1 MIGSPSIASEVERLL
16 DQVEQG
22 GDFEPEGAR
31 ERCRELDDWINKQAC
46 ELSAR
51 EHRVPGWLGGLR
63 FLQGHFAFAEGEPD
77 IAIERFQQATM
88 HSAASG
94 DAKCEV
100 YALRRLALCHE
111 YAGRQAE
118 SIDCVLGALGL
129 AERLGDARV
138 LHRAN
143 TGLLALY
150 ESQGAYEQALETA
163 MRLHGIAQELD
174 DPLLLATSSTYAAL
188 FNGYLERPDEGLEW
202 IGRALDLATESDFPN
217 IAIHARIYRFWLYQV
232 AGKFSAAIAAAE
244 QEMDV
249 IAGLPAQN
257 AAAVYVDIAEI
268 HVSAGNLDRAAEMLR
283 RADQVVDG
291 ERLNGHLI
299 RFYKVAA
306 DLHEAEGDAARSLQM
321 LRRYVELDGRLR
333 GRQARARLI
342 MVERHFAAEL
352 AAKTE
357 EIHQLRTVE
366 LVEKNDQLAALN
378 RQKDEILNVVAH
390 DLRNPLAAAQMLSES
405 LMIDAEQGTGTR
417 ADRQEQLSSIRAA
430 TSEMG
435 ATIDTLLH
443 LQKHATP
450 SVLASVDEV
459 VSRSLAWA
467 EHAASKRQID
477 LRADVRTVDL
487 KVDGALLRRSLDDVL
502 WIGVQSVAP
511 GGTISVAAQPTE
523 RGATITVASRTVVG
537 TPDDRALYI
546 ARRLVER
553 MSGSI
558 TVTDSDGDTSTTV
571 INLRGT

>member
-1 MIGSPSIASEVERLL
+1 MLEALHDVFEVDRLV

-22 GDFEPEGAR
+22 GAFEPEGAR
-31 ERCRELDDWINKQAC
+31 ERCQTLDQWVKDRSDDSSTPPSWAP
-46 ELSAR
+46 E
-51 EHRVPGWLGGLR
+51 WLGGLR
-63 FLQGHFAFAEGEPD
+63 LLQGHFAYVDGE
-77 IAIERFQQATM
+77 IETAIGWFEQATAS
-88 HSAASG
+88 SAASG
-94 DAKCEV
+94 ELKFEA
-100 YALRRLALCHE
+100 YAQRRLALCHE

-118 SIDCVLGALGL
+118 SIDCALRSLGL
-129 AERLGDARV
+129 AEQLGDARV
-138 LHRAN
+138 LSRAH

-150 ESQGAYEQALETA
+150 ESQGAYEQALETG
-163 MRLHGIAQELD
+163 MRLHEIAAELD
-174 DPLLLATSSTYAAL
+174 DPLLLAASSTYAAL
-188 FNGYLERPDEGLEW
+188 FSGYLGRAAEGLVW
-202 IGRALDLATESDFPN
+202 IGRALELAAEGDFPH
-217 IAIHARIYRFWLYQV
+217 IALHARFYRFWLYQEN
-232 AGKFSAAIAAAE
+232 GQISEAIAAAE
-244 QEMDV
+244 QEMGA

-268 HVSAGNLDRAAEMLR
+268 HVAAGNLEHAAEMLR
-283 RADQVVDG
+283 SAEEVVDS

-299 RFYKVAA
+299 RFYKVSA
-306 DLHEAEGDAARSLQM
+306 DLHEANGDMEMSLRM
-321 LRRYVELDGRLR
+321 LRQYIDLDGQLR

-405 LMIDAEQGTGTR
+405 LMIDTERGTGTR
-417 ADRQEQLSSIRAA
+417 ADRHEQLSSIRAA
-430 TSEMG
+430 TSVMG

-443 LQKHATP
+443 LQQHATP
-450 SVLASVDEV
+450 QVLASVDEV
-459 VSRSLAWA
+459 VSQSLAWA
-467 EHAASKRQID
+467 ERAASKRQIN
-477 LRADVRTVDL
+477 LRADVRAVDL

-502 WIGVQSVAP
+502 WVGVQSVAP
-511 GGTISVAAQPTE
+511 GGTISVAVRPAG
-523 RGATITVASRTVVG
+523 RGVTITVASRTVVG
-537 TPDDRALYI
+537 APDDQALYI

-558 TVTDSDGDTSTTV
+558 TIADPDDDTSTTV